1 LPTNTTCIENAKS
14 PFENRKEKVQW
25 NRLEKFHPFSLTKQI
40 SK

>member
-1 LPTNTTCIENAKS
+1 MYRENLKS